1 MWTTSQKTL
10 SSNACAGTLRDPLV
24 RMNSRFWN
32 ASGIDFHL
40 GLFSDAKISA
50 ESAQTLISGGIAFAT
65 PPDLQNA
72 ATIVAIFSLN
82 EKSDA
87 KWEKR
92 SPAIPRHPVPKAM
105 TNRTS
110 LPDLKSQ

>member
-40 GLFSDAKISA
+40 GLFSGAKLTA

-92 SPAIPRHPVPKAM
+92 SPAIPLRAVPEAM

-110 LPDLKSQ
+110 LPNFKAQ

>member
-1 MWTTSQKTL
+1 
-10 SSNACAGTLRDPLV
+10 
-24 RMNSRFWN
+24 MNSKFWN
-32 ASGIDFHL
+32 AGGIDFHL
-40 GLFSDAKISA
+40 GLFSGAKISA

-72 ATIVAIFSLN
+72 ATNGAIFSPN

-87 KWEKR
+87 EWEKR
-92 SPAIPRHPVPKAM
+92 SPAIPLRAVPEAM

-110 LPDLKSQ
+110 LPNFKAQ